1 MEVSWLEVARLETN
15 RLEITWNWTAKSTYS
30 SDIFPNSFQ
39 YDVISKLSGQTPEPL
54 LALKSPINQ
63 QGFKYWNDKR
73 GGRCMPARGDI
84 EPSEIHKILPHIFLL
99 DVQAEPLD
107 FRYRLIGTKM
117 DEHMMG
123 SYTGLWM
130 SQIAHQKAP
139 SRIWASC
146 RHVTEQ
152 RAPLSSDT
160 PYVGKNKEFLTT
172 EDLIMPLSDDGEHVN
187 MLFVTVGFV

>member
-1 MEVSWLEVARLETN
+1 MNSNAPAN
-15 RLEITWNWTAKSTYS
+15 S
-30 SDIFPNSFQ
+30 S
-39 YDVISKLSGQTPEPL
+39 VPL

-63 QGFKYWNDKR
+63 QGFDYWNAKR
-73 GGRCMPARGDI
+73 GARLMPARGDI
-84 EPSEIHKILPHIFLL
+84 DPSEILKILPHIFLL
-99 DVQAEPLD
+99 DVRAEPLD

-130 SQIAHQKAP
+130 SSIPHQKAP
-139 SRIWASC
+139 SRIWSSC
-146 RHVTEQ
+146 RQVFES
-152 RAPLSSDT
+152 RAPLSSDV

-172 EDLIMPLSDDGEHVN
+172 EDLIMPLSDDDDQVN